1 MKYYAFLKQTGEG
14 CDYTIGCGK
23 NLIEITD
30 VNSMDEAKE
39 KMAKI
44 VEEDYNN
51 PETKLAECLIIEA
64 SSFESL
70 NLVSVYVHIEEKKV
84 KELKEEQLKKDK
96 LEYER
101 LKAQFE

>member
-1 MKYYAFLKQTGEG
+1 MKYYAFLKQSGEG

-23 NLIEITD
+23 NLIEITN

-39 KMAKI
+39 KMGEI
-44 VEEDYNN
+44 VEEHYNN
-51 PETKLAECLIIEA
+51 PENFLSECLIIEA

-70 NLVSVYVHIEEKKV
+70 NLVNIYIQIEEKKV
-84 KELKEEQLKKDK
+84 NRQNEEQLKKDK

-101 LKAQFE
+101 LKAKFE